1 MIKNYTGKSLDELLQ
16 QVAHE
21 KDVLMD
27 DLVYKVTE
35 EKKGILGLG
44 SSVSADIW
52 CFVDVMDF
60 IRDYLAQFFINID
73 LGADIDVSYD
83 QRSYYVNINADNN
96 AMLIGHNG
104 NSLLALTQLIRAVT
118 NAEFKHRFFI
128 NVDINNYK
136 QDRYRKVRGLAIREA
151 KNVLKTKID
160 VTLDPMPSDERRAIH
175 QVLSDWDN
183 IQTQSSGEGRERRL
197 VIKYVENKE
206 EELV

>member
-1 MIKNYTGKSLDELLQ
+1 MIKNYTGRSIDDLLQ

-27 DLVYKVTE
+27 DLVYKITE

-83 QRSYYVNINADNN
+83 QRSYYVTINADNN

-104 NSLLALTQLIRAVT
+104 SSLLALTQLVRAVT

-128 NVDINNYK
+128 NIDINNYK
-136 QDRYRKVRGLAIREA
+136 QERYRKVRGLAIREA

-160 VTLDPMPSDERRAIH
+160 VKLDPMPSDERRAIH
-175 QVLSDWDN
+175 QVLSDWDH
-183 IQTQSSGEGRERRL
+183 IKTESVGEGRNRRL
-197 VIKYVENKE
+197 VIKYVDEKE
-206 EELV
+206 GELV